1 MPDIVIEGVLVDLGL
16 TGKVVLVPASSQGL
30 GRAVALAFAREGARV
45 AMCSR
50 DGAAIE
56 AAAEEVREY
65 GSDVLAVRADLRNS
79 GEIAG
84 FVESAVNRFGGI
96 DVLVTNAGGPPAGTF
111 DRFDDD
117 DWHKAFNLTLVS
129 AVRLIRAALPS
140 MRERG
145 GGRILLMTSSSVK
158 QPIPNLILSNVFRS
172 GVTAL
177 AKSLADELAGE
188 NIRVNSIIPGRI
200 ATERLDELDRANA
213 ERMGV
218 DVSAVRAAVLK
229 QIPMGR
235 YGDPEE
241 FANAAVFLA
250 SDRAGY
256 ITGATLQV
264 DGGLIRSLW

>member
-1 MPDIVIEGVLVDLGL
+1 MDLGL
-16 TGKVVLVPASSQGL
+16 VGKVVLVPASSQGL
-30 GRAVALAFAREGARV
+30 GRAVALAFAREGAKV

-50 DGAAIE
+50 DSMAIE
-56 AAAEEVREY
+56 AAAAEARNY
-65 GSDVLAVRADLRNS
+65 GSGVLAVRADLRS
-79 GEIAG
+79 PGDITA
-84 FVESAVNRFGGI
+84 FVQAAIEHFGGI
-96 DVLVTNAGGPPAGTF
+96 DVLVTNTGGPPAGTF
-111 DRFDDD
+111 DQFDDD
-117 DWHKAFNLTLVS
+117 DWHAAFDLTLMS

-177 AKSLADELAGE
+177 AKSLADELARE

-200 ATERLDELDRANA
+200 ATDRLEELDRANA
-213 ERMGV
+213 ERSGV
-218 DVSAVRAAVLK
+218 DISFVRAKALE

-241 FANAAVFLA
+241 FADAAVFLA
-250 SDRAGY
+250 SDRASY

-264 DGGLIRSLW
+264 DGGMIRSLW

>member
-1 MPDIVIEGVLVDLGL
+1 MDLGL

-30 GRAVALAFAREGARV
+30 GRAVALAFAREGAKV

-50 DGAAIE
+50 NGTAIE
-56 AAAEEVREY
+56 AAAEEVRRY
-65 GSDVLAVRADLRNS
+65 GSDVLAVQADLRNP
-79 GEIAG
+79 GDIAG
-84 FVESAVNRFGGI
+84 FVQTSVECFGGI

-111 DRFDDD
+111 GQFNDD
-117 DWHKAFNLTLVS
+117 DWHTAYTLTLMS

-140 MRERG
+140 MRNRG

-172 GVTAL
+172 GVAAL
-177 AKSLADELAGE
+177 GKSLADELAGE
-188 NIRVNSIIPGRI
+188 NIRVNSIVPGRI
-200 ATERLDELDRANA
+200 ATDRLEELDRANA
-213 ERMGV
+213 ERLGV
-218 DVSAVRAAVLK
+218 DIAAVRSAVMK

-235 YGDPEE
+235 YGDPDE
-241 FANAAVFLA
+241 FADAAVFLA

-264 DGGLIRSLW
+264 DGGMIRSLW